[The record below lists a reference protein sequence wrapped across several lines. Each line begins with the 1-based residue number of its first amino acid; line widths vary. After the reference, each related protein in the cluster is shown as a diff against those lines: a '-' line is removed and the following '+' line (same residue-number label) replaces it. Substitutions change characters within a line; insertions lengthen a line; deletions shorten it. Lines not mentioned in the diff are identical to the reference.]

1 MTGVVAWA
9 PPVAWAAILLWL
21 GSRPLG
27 TAGPAGIDK
36 PGHVLAYGILGLLAA
51 RAWRAAGLRPHAA
64 VVVTLAVTVGLV
76 DELNQMRVPA
86 RTADPFD
93 LLADAIGVVV
103 GFVLIQ
109 RLASHTERTAET
121 E

>member
-9 PPVAWAAILLWL
+9 PAFIWAAILLWL

-27 TAGPAGIDK
+27 TGGPAGIDK
-36 PGHVLAYGILGLLAA
+36 LGHVLAYGILGLLAA
-51 RAWRAAGLRPHAA
+51 RAWRAAGGRPHAP
-64 VVVTLAVTVGLV
+64 VVIALAIAVGLA
-76 DELNQMRVPA
+76 DELNQRRVPA

-103 GFVLIQ
+103 GFVLLQ
-109 RLASHTERTAET
+109 GLASHTERTAET